1 VGNVG
6 IGTTSPSEKLHVTN
20 SLLVGTSVGSNVVAR
35 FSTLSTGKDSTLLL
49 SDGVS
54 YSSKISMLSGDL
66 HLSTEG
72 KISAVTVKATSGNVG
87 IGTTSPAAGLQVAK
101 GGTTIPTAGASTA
114 SAVFGNSTSDD
125 NYGVAIGANSSGVG
139 YISSQRTDGT
149 ATTYNLAIQP
159 NGGNV
164 GIGTTTF

>member
-1 VGNVG
+1 MAINFLNTVAVDENVLFVDTVNVRVG
-6 IGTTSPSEKLHVTN
+6 IGT
-20 SLLVGTSVGSNVVAR
+20 
-35 FSTLSTGKDSTLLL
+35 D
-49 SDGVS
+49 
-54 YSSKISMLSGDL
+54 
-66 HLSTEG
+66 
-72 KISAVTVKATSGNVG
+72 
-87 IGTTSPAAGLQVAK
+87 SPAAGLQVAL
-101 GGTTIPTAGASTA
+101 GGTTIPAAGASTA

-164 GIGTTTF
+164 GIGTTSPGTKLTVSENAAGLASSITNSSSSGSGVQITAGSGTNNSLQIRNYAGGELMRVQ